1 MNPVRIVIIAK
12 APIAGFAKTRLIPTL
27 GAQRAAD
34 LALQMLRHTVAIAL
48 AAQLDGVELCVT
60 PNASDAVWANLD
72 LPENLQWSAQG
83 EGDLGMRMA
92 RAARRCVDR
101 SESVLLIGTDCPDL
115 SVDVL
120 KSAATALNDHDAA
133 MVPTYDGGYALLAL
147 KRFDA
152 TLFSDIPWSTNQV
165 AAMTLDR
172 IRQLGWGVQALQTR
186 HDIDEPG
193 DLQWLPP
200 SWGYCG

>member
-12 APIAGFAKTRLIPTL
+12 APIAGFAKTRLIPAL
-27 GAQRAAD
+27 GAQRAAE
-34 LALQMLRHTVAIAL
+34 LARQMLRHTVTIAL

-60 PNASDAVWANLD
+60 PDAADPSWANLD
-72 LPENLQWSAQG
+72 LPQALQWSAQG

-101 SESVLLIGTDCPDL
+101 SKSVLLIGTDCPDL
-115 SVDVL
+115 TADVL

-133 MVPTYDGGYALLAL
+133 MIPTYDGGYALLGL
-147 KRFDA
+147 TRFDA
-152 TLFSDIPWSTNQV
+152 SLFSNIPWSTNRV

-172 IRQLGWGVQALQTR
+172 MRQLGWRAQVLATR
-186 HDIDEPG
+186 HDIDEPD
-193 DLQWLPP
+193 DLQWLPQ
-200 SWGYCG
+200 SWLSH